1 MTASTQSY
9 CTGEQC
15 SLPSCLPACQ
25 PANHRYGNLYHQ
37 QQCFHLQ
44 GGWDAWPVAA
54 VALLHAPIQLFR
66 QHWPFGWWRCLRAT
80 WCVRPLTS
88 CSCTATCGPPSR
100 PLSQKPRTLVIVDD
114 IQANQ
119 CLVHAQIPSL
129 WCVHHPSSQE
139 HLRQRPQWQDHQ
151 PECQFH
157 HPVQEPQPYVPD
169 LPLGQAGVPKWQWPP

>member
-37 QQCFHLQ
+37 RQCFHLQ

-54 VALLHAPIQLFR
+54 VALLHAPIRLFR

-100 PLSQKPRTLVIVDD
+100 PLSQKPRTLVCLDVVDM
-114 IQANQ
+114 
-119 CLVHAQIPSL
+119 PERT
-129 WCVHHPSSQE
+129 SS
-139 HLRQRPQWQDHQ
+139 
-151 PECQFH
+151 FH
-157 HPVQEPQPYVPD
+157 HSSRTGQKGKGCHCQPVVNSAGPGGWSRD
-169 LPLGQAGVPKWQWPP
+169 LAVRRRC